1 MLHKPYGAFWS
12 RVLPGP
18 GKTTTLY
25 AALQSIN
32 DPQRKII
39 TIEDPIEYRMDGLSQ
54 IAVNPRVG
62 LTFAAGLRTLLRF
75 DPDVVMVG
83 EVRDPETASIA
94 VRAALTGHLVLSSI
108 HTNDAPSALTRITDM
123 GVESYVTSS
132 ALSGAV
138 AQRLVRKLCPKCKR
152 PAKVADE
159 RLVQPG
165 SRPTS
170 SWDSRPTNRW
180 AATRAAG
187 PGSSAGSA
195 CSRSWRWTTT

>member
-1 MLHKPYGAFWS
+1 MHPDRRADG
-12 RVLPGP
+12 V

-32 DPQRKII
+32 EPTVKIT
-39 TIEDPIEYRMDGLSQ
+39 TIEDPIEYRMEGLSQ
-54 IAVNPRVG
+54 VAVNTRVG

-132 ALSGAV
+132 ALLGAV
-138 AQRLVRKLCPKCKR
+138 AQRLGP
-152 PAKVADE
+152 PAVS
-159 RLVQPG
+159 LLQTPG
-165 SRPTS
+165 PDR
-170 SWDSRPTNRW
+170 
-180 AATRAAG
+180 
-187 PGSSAGSA
+187 
-195 CSRSWRWTTT
+195 C